1 MKLPVEF
8 EEKIRHCLEGEYED
22 FLASYERPRRR
33 GLRVNLSKIS
43 CEKFTKELAGTMQS
57 VEPDRVP
64 WTDNGF
70 YVSPEIKAAQHPYYA
85 AGLYYMQEPSAMYP
99 AACLPVDAGD
109 KLLDLCAAPGGKATE
124 LAVKLEQK
132 EKACPGGS
140 KGVLIANEIDSSRAK
155 ALLHN
160 LELTG
165 MRNYCVLNETPERLA
180 KTFPEYFDKI
190 LVDAPCSGEGM
201 FRKEEAALTLWS
213 QERVEAC
220 AKTQK
225 DILEQAYVMLKPGG
239 QMVYSTCTFSPEE
252 DEQQIDVFT
261 EAHPDMIVLKQER
274 LWPHKVEGEGHF
286 LTLLIKRSSMAAEE
300 SPFQDKKTKRSGKNK
315 RAVHPNKEQMALLQT
330 FFRDMTETSDLR
342 DISKEDVE
350 IRQDRAYL
358 PAADTE
364 RLNGLHVIRNGLWLG
379 EWKKKR
385 FEPSQPL
392 ALSLAAG
399 SYTREI
405 RFSAGG
411 TEIEAYLR
419 GESIRVLEE
428 EKGLPVSD
436 GWTLVCVEQW
446 PVGWGKTVNGVLK
459 NHYPAGWR
467 KQ

>member
-22 FLASYERPRRR
+22 FLASYDRPRRR

-43 CEKFTKELAGTMQS
+43 SEKFAKELAGTMQS
-57 VEPDRVP
+57 VEPDRVL

-180 KTFPEYFDKI
+180 KAFPEYFNKI

-315 RAVHPNKEQMALLQT
+315 RVVHPNKEQMALLQT

-419 GESIRVLEE
+419 GESIRVPEE

-467 KQ
+467 K